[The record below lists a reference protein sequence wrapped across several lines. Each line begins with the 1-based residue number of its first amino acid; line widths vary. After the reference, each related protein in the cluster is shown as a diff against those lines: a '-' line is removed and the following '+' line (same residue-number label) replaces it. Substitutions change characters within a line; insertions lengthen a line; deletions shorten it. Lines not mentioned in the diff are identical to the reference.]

1 MDIQNEI
8 NDLNIDA
15 AQKLIKAAKKEV
27 AIASSFPLSVMPQL
41 LAATKIDLVISE
53 KMLEAAL
60 LEKKALI
67 LGSTDEAKLL
77 LIKAAKKRN
86 NIATEKLNAATQLT
100 EEKALE
106 AILES
111 IKKLGVKKKSRKRF
125 SRYKKK

>member
-60 LEKKALI
+60 LEKKALL

>member
-60 LEKKALI
+60 LEKKALL

-100 EEKALE
+100 EEKTLE